1 MPVDFLMQEHRIIE
15 RMIPPIKNELSKIK
29 ETKEVNPEFI
39 DITIDFIRTYAD
51 HCHHG
56 KEEGIL
62 FRELAKKKLAGEHD
76 TIMKE
81 LINEHVYART
91 ATSNLEKAK
100 DNYVNGNTE
109 ARNDV
114 WKFLNDLA
122 EFYPKHIKKE
132 DKKSSFHQWNTLHR
146 ANKRPCYKNSGTSTE
161 NSSTKNTRKQYPK
174 WKTCSNTERDLSRPQ
189 NVAEPNRQFQCLI
202 LIKFSVVRGSKGTLR
217 KL

>member
-1 MPVDFLMQEHRIIE
+1 MPVDFLMQEHIIIE

-62 FRELAKKKLAGEHD
+62 FRELAKKKLADEHD

-132 DKKSSFHQWNTLHR
+132 DKKFFIPSMEYFTPREQETMLQEFGDFDRKLIHQKYTQTVSEMEKMTL
-146 ANKRPCYKNSGTSTE
+146 
-161 NSSTKNTRKQYPK
+161 TRKE
-174 WKTCSNTERDLSRPQ
+174 T
-189 NVAEPNRQFQCLI
+189 
-202 LIKFSVVRGSKGTLR
+202 
-217 KL
+217 